1 MISPAALL
9 SGPALGGIGFVAG
22 AFCPA
27 VLRKLK
33 AGIIALGKKLE
44 GDVKSEVV
52 AVEKKL

>member
-1 MISPAALL
+1 MINPAALL
-9 SGPALGGIGFVAG
+9 SGPALGGIGFLAG